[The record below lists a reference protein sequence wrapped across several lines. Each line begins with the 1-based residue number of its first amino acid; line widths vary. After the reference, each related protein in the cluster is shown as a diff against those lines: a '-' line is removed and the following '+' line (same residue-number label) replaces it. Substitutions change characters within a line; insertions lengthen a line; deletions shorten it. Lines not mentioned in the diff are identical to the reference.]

1 MKVLHVIPG
10 VGCEERE
17 PLRSEH
23 RLALKSLT
31 FAIPQA
37 PESWE
42 IEVLSIGSC
51 PEWMNVLPQAFSA
64 NPQDNLVLNRGGIR
78 PKLSNFLHGELPTA
92 DLVVFSNAD
101 IIFAPGFYREIAHKI
116 ASGYLAG
123 SVNRRTVMNV
133 SLDDPNA
140 VTSTINAEETF
151 PHPGSDCF
159 FFPGAL
165 LPRLDFGGV
174 LLGVPPVGR
183 ALLSYLAMAEPSFRV
198 FKEEHITFHIG
209 DARVWQSSPDL
220 RTLARGNFV
229 QWVKLWPRQM
239 RDFGLL
245 AFTRG
250 LRAAGR
256 GSALQAL
263 SSVLRGLL
271 LK

>member
-1 MKVLHVIPG
+1 M
-10 VGCEERE
+10 
-17 PLRSEH
+17 RSEH
-23 RLALKSLT
+23 RIALKSLT
-31 FAIPQA
+31 FAIPNA

-51 PEWMNVLPQAFSA
+51 PEWLSVLPQAFSA
-64 NPQDNLVLNRGGIR
+64 NPQDKLVLNREGVR
-78 PKLSNFLHGELPTA
+78 PKLSTFLHGELPIA

-116 ASGYLAG
+116 DCGYLAG

-140 VTSTINAEETF
+140 VTATINAEETL

-165 LPRLDFGGV
+165 LPRLDFGGI

-183 ALLSYLAMAEPSFRV
+183 AILSYLAMAEPSFRV
-198 FKEEHITFHIG
+198 FQEEHVTFHIG
-209 DARVWQSSPDL
+209 DARVWQSSRDV
-220 RTLARGNFV
+220 RALARGNFV

-239 RDFGLL
+239 LDFGLF

-250 LRAAGR
+250 VRAAGR
-256 GSALQAL
+256 GSVLRTL
-263 SSVLRGLL
+263 KSVLRGLL
-271 LK
+271 IQ